1 MFTGRGFDMGNLP
14 IIGTVLGTIAALT
27 IVAGAVYLL
36 HDRLDHGRRPRVF
49 VATFI
54 AVALI
59 CFAKQLLF
67 ETDAAGASLLSS
79 FATSATA
86 ALTSLGMAGAAFLG
100 GNGFALFPDAA
111 GDAAGLAWIAAN
123 PGHFALH
130 ALFEL
135 GNLLSLALTAE
146 FALTLFTGF
155 STHLSLTQGH
165 FGDVL
170 IVHASEPMAVHA
182 ERFINGASESAT
194 STPPAIIFRLSG
206 DDPSHATW
214 RISAAG
220 HTEATDRER
229 ALQEL
234 ASIARHLGKAPGK
247 TQKRRRERSIYIAVF
262 RNGRV
267 TVALYHP
274 DRASSWRNE
283 DWERALDGA
292 EPASDAPSHP
302 SGIDNPS
309 DLYSYS
315 VEEIRVRQLVR
326 QLLPPQGADIGI
338 GTRPLTAMVMG
349 NDVER
354 MVLTI
359 VYLVRN
365 GQALLVGDDLTAQ
378 PRQPRIVI
386 ASAKAGRIERRL
398 RRAYPALFP
407 DDLDTTTI
415 SGKSAE
421 QQARLTP
428 PATLAF
434 FSSKLDMI
442 EQTPLDADG
451 VTLVINTEPDEGRAP
466 SQREVWHRALERRC
480 PAIRPVYVQFDESE
494 HPGFVWENSYGGRE
508 RAHAED
514 LKRVLIYGSTADCMQ
529 SSLVLHRSID
539 RRAMM
544 VNLRYAD
551 SSAKPDLF
559 DDAANEPYLSRAQ
572 SAWDDPALTLYDRE
586 SSRAT
591 ADFIGAER
599 LFWNEQ
605 AHALAARDGRSAL
618 TDEDRA
624 VLRDLVGQ
632 LEHLRW
638 NAYMVTSGYITRP
651 WGDLA
656 QDFAASW
663 RGYLHEGGD
672 ANDGGA
678 VKSLVKSA
686 IRDKH
691 LKRHVALVDWEFL
704 PLADK
709 AIASIAD
716 TPENE
721 RVLSQAGVL
730 TWVRSRCNQQSDLDI
745 ADQFITVD

>member
-1 MFTGRGFDMGNLP
+1 MGNLP
-14 IIGTVLGTIAALT
+14 IIGTVLGTAAALA

-123 PGHFALH
+123 PGHFTLH

-182 ERFINGASESAT
+182 ERFINGASESAA

-247 TQKRRRERSIYIAVF
+247 TQKHGRERSIYIAVF

-274 DRASSWRNE
+274 DRAASWRDE

-292 EPASDAPSHP
+292 EPASDAPSNP
-302 SGIDNPS
+302 RGIDNPS

-365 GQALLVGDDLTAQ
+365 GQALLVGNDLTAQ
-378 PRQPRIVI
+378 PRQPHITI

-407 DDLDTTTI
+407 DSLDAATVSSEST
-415 SGKSAE
+415 E
-421 QQARLTP
+421 RLARLTP

-466 SQREVWHRALERRC
+466 SQREVWHRTLERRC

-494 HPGFVWENSYGGRE
+494 RPGFVWENSYGGRE

-551 SSAKPDLF
+551 GSAKPDLF

-572 SAWDDPALTLYDRE
+572 NAWDDPALTLYDRE

-605 AHALAARDGRSAL
+605 AQALAARNGHDIL
-618 TDEDRA
+618 TNEDRA

-651 WGDLA
+651 WDDLA
-656 QDFAASW
+656 QDFATAW
-663 RGYLHEGGD
+663 RAYLHEGGD
-672 ANDGGA
+672 PNDGGA
-678 VKSLVKSA
+678 VKSLVKST

-704 PLADK
+704 PLVDK

-716 TPENE
+716 TSENE
-721 RVLSQAGVL
+721 RVLSQAGVI
-730 TWVRSRCNQQSDLDI
+730 TWVRSRCNQQSDRDI

>member
-1 MFTGRGFDMGNLP
+1 MGNLP
-14 IIGTVLGTIAALT
+14 IIGTVLGTAAALAL
-27 IVAGAVYLL
+27 VAGAVYLL

-67 ETDAAGASLLSS
+67 ETDAAGASLFSS

-123 PGHFALH
+123 PGYFTLH

-170 IVHASEPMAVHA
+170 IVHASESMAVHA

-194 STPPAIIFRLSG
+194 SAPPAIIFRLSG
-206 DDPSHATW
+206 DDPSRATW

-220 HTEATDRER
+220 HTEQTDRGR

-234 ASIARHLGKAPGK
+234 ASLARHLSK
-247 TQKRRRERSIYIAVF
+247 TQKRSRAGERARSIYIAVF

-274 DRASSWRNE
+274 DRAAAWRDE

-292 EPASDAPSHP
+292 EPASDAPNHP

-315 VEEIRVRQLVR
+315 IEEIRVRQLVR
-326 QLLPPQGADIGI
+326 QLLPPQGDDNGI

-365 GQALLVGDDLTAQ
+365 GQALLVGDDLTGQ
-378 PRQPRIVI
+378 PRQPHIAI
-386 ASAKAGRIERRL
+386 ASAEADRIERRL

-407 DDLDTTTI
+407 SDSHAATDPGD
-415 SGKSAE
+415 SGNR
-421 QQARLTP
+421 QAHLTP

-442 EQTPLDADG
+442 EQTPLDANG

-466 SQREVWHRALERRC
+466 SQREVWHRTLERRC

-494 HPGFVWENSYGGRE
+494 RPGFVWENSYGGRE

-559 DDAANEPYLSRAQ
+559 DDVANEPYLTRAQ

-605 AHALAARDGRSAL
+605 ADALAAHGRRDAL
-618 TDEDRA
+618 TNEDRA

-651 WGDLA
+651 WDNLA
-656 QDFAASW
+656 QDFAAAYLA
-663 RGYLHEGGD
+663 YLHEGGD
-672 ANDGGA
+672 ASDGGT
-678 VKSLVKSA
+678 VKSLVKSV

-691 LKRHVALVDWEFL
+691 LKRHVALVNWEFL
-704 PLADK
+704 PLADQ
-709 AIASIAD
+709 AIASIAG

-721 RVLSQAGVL
+721 RALSQAGVL
-730 TWVRSRCNQQSDLDI
+730 AWVRSRHNQQSDRDI
-745 ADQFITVD
+745 ADQFIDVG